1 MTNVPINVYF
11 LALDISRVDKSLK
24 LNIAGAYF
32 FLSNSKRESKI
43 EAFRKFMIKVEK
55 VCTSRH
61 VWKKSDAKKMRLV
74 STQVRIGG
82 SKKKAKPKQ
91 KLLRNSFPATMIRRH
106 CYTLQLIVNEVVFM
120 LIMSDFM
127 SVIRCKLL
135 VVNKVLEYSR
145 TKLLGWRWFQNR
157 PGGTFSN
164 QVGTAYLMGISTH
177 FPLIWKKLM
186 YL

>member
-1 MTNVPINVYF
+1 MYKRQS
-11 LALDISRVDKSLK
+11 LDTRIVLQRHRWISYCFGSK
-24 LNIAGAYF
+24 A
-32 FLSNSKRESKI
+32 NSKCLLEHCSVQTKLLSKL
-43 EAFRKFMIKVEK
+43 KV
-55 VCTSRH
+55 
-61 VWKKSDAKKMRLV
+61 KKIWLL

-91 KLLRNSFPATMIRRH
+91 KLLRNSFPATMIRRR
-106 CYTLQLIVNEVVFM
+106 CCTLQLIVNEVVFM

-135 VVNKVLEYSR
+135 VVNRVLEYSR
-145 TKLLGWRWFQNR
+145 TKLLGWRRRFQNR

-164 QVGTAYLMGISTH
+164 QVGTAYLMGIPTH
-177 FPLIWKKLM
+177 SPLLGKGLL

>member
-1 MTNVPINVYF
+1 MQE
-11 LALDISRVDKSLK
+11 LISFYQTLK
-24 LNIAGAYF
+24 ENLKN
-32 FLSNSKRESKI
+32 

-135 VVNKVLEYSR
+135 VVNRVLEYSR

>member
-1 MTNVPINVYF
+1 MYE
-11 LALDISRVDKSLK
+11 KSLMLK
-24 LNIAGAYF
+24 
-32 FLSNSKRESKI
+32 KI
-43 EAFRKFMIKVEK
+43 
-55 VCTSRH
+55 
-61 VWKKSDAKKMRLV
+61 RLV

-135 VVNKVLEYSR
+135 VVNRVLEYSR
-145 TKLLGWRWFQNR
+145 TKLLGWSKVIYPKYSKHW
-157 PGGTFSN
+157 
-164 QVGTAYLMGISTH
+164 LSTVAH
-177 FPLIWKKLM
+177 TIDCVCSKILNHGLNHG
-186 YL
+186 L

>member
-1 MTNVPINVYF
+1 MQE
-11 LALDISRVDKSLK
+11 LISFYQTLQEDLK
-24 LNIAGAYF
+24 N
-32 FLSNSKRESKI
+32 

-61 VWKKSDAKKMRLV
+61 VWKKSDTKKIRLV

-82 SKKKAKPKQ
+82 SKKKAKTKQ

-135 VVNKVLEYSR
+135 VVNRVLEYSR
-145 TKLLGWRWFQNR
+145 TKLLGWRRRFQNR

-177 FPLIWKKLM
+177 FPLLGKGLM

>member
-1 MTNVPINVYF
+1 M
-11 LALDISRVDKSLK
+11 RGVDKSLK
-24 LNIAGAYF
+24 LHI
-32 FLSNSKRESKI
+32 LSNSTRESKI
-43 EAFRKFMIKVEK
+43 EAFRKFMIKVEN

-61 VWKKSDAKKMRLV
+61 VWKKSDTKKIRLI

-82 SKKKAKPKQ
+82 SKKKAKPEQ

-106 CYTLQLIVNEVVFM
+106 CYTLQLIGNEVVFM

-135 VVNKVLEYSR
+135 VVNRVLEYSR
-145 TKLLGWRWFQNR
+145 TKLLGWRRRFQNR

-164 QVGTAYLMGISTH
+164 QVGTAYSDVTLTPSTINVT
-177 FPLIWKKLM
+177 FEFNGNIRSLSPDWKRL
-186 YL
+186 LHL